1 MAQRLGEGAPCP
13 PPFSRS
19 SPPCPPPGSPPPV
32 FPAWGR
38 RRCVPRRPL
47 VVPCPWSPPAR
58 APPSLRRAGRGWGGR
73 VCSPA
78 FVLGA
83 GRPPVASARLGTCG
97 VAAGPR
103 GVFRDRV
110 CPSPGGDLRASAHV
124 GCPPS
129 AASRR
134 QPWTVPPRSV
144 GRPCRPCP
152 PTPCLSLPTGPLP
165 PGLGPGSGSSP
176 SSASAPP
183 LARPARLCPASR
195 RSPLALCGERGLV
208 RGCGEG
214 RGGGRRSG
222 VSRKREGSGPPRW
235 LLGGRESEEGGV
247 GWRWGPVAAPGG
259 PGSVTGRQCRGS
271 CPAGLAVAGIGVE
284 SVAACGPVPP
294 PRLACPPH
302 PVQVPSASRRGGL
315 KTPWGVARPP
325 RVGAVGPVGRSPF
338 SPRLRRPPPPG
349 AGVAAPRHGPC
360 GRREGATRR
369 PSCRACACAPCPR
382 CVGVVGGNPL
392 GACGVVRARPSR
404 WGALAG
410 CPVVQPF
417 RPSLSLISF
426 VSTGRPEAPSG
437 ECAVP
442 DGGASPPGVGPLECQ

>member
-1 MAQRLGEGAPCP
+1 MGEGAPCP

-19 SPPCPPPGSPPPV
+19 SPPCPPPGSPPV

-294 PRLACPPH
+294 RLACPPH

-338 SPRLRRPPPPG
+338 SPRLCRPPPPG
-349 AGVAAPRHGPC
+349 GRGCRATPRSL
-360 GRREGATRR
+360 R
-369 PSCRACACAPCPR
+369 PSGGGYPAAVVPCVRVCPVSSV
-382 CVGVVGGNPL
+382 CGG
-392 GACGVVRARPSR
+392 GR
-404 WGALAG
+404 WEPPGRLWG
-410 CPVVQPF
+410 CPSSPLALGGAGWMPCCPTFPTFSESDLVCVYWPA
-417 RPSLSLISF
+417 RGTLRGMCCARRGGL
-426 VSTGRPEAPSG
+426 PSG
-437 ECAVP
+437 
-442 DGGASPPGVGPLECQ
+442 GWPP

>member
-1 MAQRLGEGAPCP
+1 MAVGSGGGARRAWLRHGPAVPGFVPCGVG
-13 PPFSRS
+13 R
-19 SPPCPPPGSPPPV
+19 GRD
-32 FPAWGR
+32 R
-38 RRCVPRRPL
+38 RRV
-47 VVPCPWSPPAR
+47 
-58 APPSLRRAGRGWGGR
+58 
-73 VCSPA
+73 
-78 FVLGA
+78 
-83 GRPPVASARLGTCG
+83 
-97 VAAGPR
+97 
-103 GVFRDRV
+103 
-110 CPSPGGDLRASAHV
+110 
-124 GCPPS
+124 
-129 AASRR
+129 
-134 QPWTVPPRSV
+134 
-144 GRPCRPCP
+144 
-152 PTPCLSLPTGPLP
+152 
-165 PGLGPGSGSSP
+165 
-176 SSASAPP
+176 
-183 LARPARLCPASR
+183 
-195 RSPLALCGERGLV
+195 
-208 RGCGEG
+208 
-214 RGGGRRSG
+214 GGGLW
-222 VSRKREGSGPPRW
+222 SR
-235 LLGGRESEEGGV
+235 
-247 GWRWGPVAAPGG
+247 
-259 PGSVTGRQCRGS
+259 
-271 CPAGLAVAGIGVE
+271 
-284 SVAACGPVPP
+284 PP

-417 RPSLSLISF
+417 RPSRSLISF

-442 DGGASPPGVGPLECQ
+442 DGGASPPGVGPLECSKLVRLLAVDHSARASMKNAASCEN